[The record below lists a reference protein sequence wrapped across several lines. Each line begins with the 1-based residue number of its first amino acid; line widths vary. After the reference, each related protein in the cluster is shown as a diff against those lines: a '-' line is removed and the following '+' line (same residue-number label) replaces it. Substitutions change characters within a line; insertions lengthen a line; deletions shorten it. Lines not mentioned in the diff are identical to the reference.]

1 LQEGKIIE
9 RGKHI
14 ELVEK
19 EDGVY
24 KKLTILQKVG

>member
-1 LQEGKIIE
+1 MIVE

-14 ELVEK
+14 DLIEK
-19 EDGVY
+19 ENGIY